1 MYNYVIMIL
10 QSVVITPDPSLT
22 SVGAGLQQKSKL
34 PDISSSQAAA
44 NWLKS
49 AQTETTG
56 GGAPSSAVQK
66 AAVSIVSCAD
76 PESSAR
82 GGPTLTMFFSSDNE
96 GERIQIPLKVGH
108 HRPASKMP
116 FKWCFAGGPMM
127 VQH

>member
-22 SVGAGLQQKSKL
+22 SVGAGLQPKSKL

-66 AAVSIVSCAD
+66 AAVSIVY
-76 PESSAR
+76 
-82 GGPTLTMFFSSDNE
+82 
-96 GERIQIPLKVGH
+96 
-108 HRPASKMP
+108 
-116 FKWCFAGGPMM
+116 
-127 VQH
+127 

>member
-22 SVGAGLQQKSKL
+22 SVGAGLQPKSKL

-66 AAVSIVSCAD
+66 AAVSTVSCAD
-76 PESSAR
+76 PESFAR
-82 GGPTLTMFFSSDNE
+82 GGPTLTTFFSSDNE
-96 GERIQIPLKVGH
+96 GERIQIPL
-108 HRPASKMP
+108 S
-116 FKWCFAGGPMM
+116 GPSSSG
-127 VQH
+127 QQNGI

>member
-22 SVGAGLQQKSKL
+22 SVGAGLQPKSKL

-66 AAVSIVSCAD
+66 AAVSKVSCAD
-76 PESSAR
+76 PESFAR
-82 GGPTLTMFFSSDNE
+82 GGPTVTFFFLQIMR
-96 GERIQIPLKVGH
+96 ERGSKYHYEWAIIG
-108 HRPASKMP
+108 RPAK
-116 FKWCFAGGPMM
+116 CHINGVLLAGR
-127 VQH
+127 